1 MILGLDVS
9 TSIVGA
15 TILDNDGKIVYCNA
29 WDLRKYKDH
38 FTKAEI
44 VKNEL
49 CNAQFDDIER
59 VIIEK
64 PVSSFFGTGGSS
76 AKVITTLARFNGII
90 SWICRE
96 RFGFNPEFIVSGTAR
111 KMCGI
116 KIPRG
121 SKAKQ
126 VVLNFVAE
134 TEKDFVVEYTRHG
147 NPKPN
152 TYDRAD
158 SYVVAKAGF
167 LGYREA
173 QTS

>member
-15 TILDNDGKIVYCNA
+15 TLLDNDGKIVYCNA

-38 FTKAEI
+38 FTKAEV

-49 CNAQFDDIER
+49 CSTRFQPVTRI
-59 VIIEK
+59 IIEK

-96 RFGFNPEFIVSGTAR
+96 RFGFNPEYIVSTTAR
-111 KMCGI
+111 KYCGV
-116 KIPRG
+116 KVPRG
-121 SKAKQ
+121 TKAKEE
-126 VVLNFVAE
+126 VLKFVAE
-134 TEKDFVVEYTRHG
+134 SVDDFMIEYTKFG
-147 NPKPN
+147 NPKPGSF
-152 TYDRAD
+152 DKAD
-158 SYVVAKAGF
+158 SYIVAKAGF
-167 LGYREA
+167 LGYRE
-173 QTS
+173 T

>member
-15 TILDNDGKIVYCNA
+15 TLLDNDGKIVYCNA

-38 FTKAEI
+38 FTKAEV

-49 CNAQFDDIER
+49 CSTQFDDTVR

-96 RFGFNPEFIVSGTAR
+96 RFGFNPEYIVSTTAR
-111 KMCGI
+111 KHCGV
-116 KIPRG
+116 KVPRG
-121 SKAKQ
+121 TKAKEF
-126 VVLNFVAE
+126 VLNFVAE
-134 TEKDFVVEYTRHG
+134 SVGDFVIEYTKFG
-147 NPKPN
+147 NPKPGSF
-152 TYDRAD
+152 DKAD
-158 SYVVAKAGF
+158 SYIVAKAGF
-167 LGYREA
+167 LGYRE
-173 QTS
+173 T

>member
-15 TILDNDGKIVYCNA
+15 TLLDNDGKIVYCNA

-38 FTKAEI
+38 FTKAEV

-49 CNAQFDDIER
+49 CDTRFDDVTR

-90 SWICRE
+90 SWICKE
-96 RFGFNPEFIVSGTAR
+96 RFKSNPEFIVSTTAR
-111 KMCGI
+111 KYCGV
-116 KIPRG
+116 KVPRG
-121 SKAKQ
+121 TKAKEF
-126 VVLNFVAE
+126 VLNFVAE
-134 TEKDFVVEYTRHG
+134 NVDDFMIEYTKFG
-147 NPKPN
+147 NPKPGSF
-152 TYDRAD
+152 DKAD
-158 SYVVAKAGF
+158 SYILAKAGF
-167 LGYREA
+167 LGYRE
-173 QTS
+173 T

>member
-15 TILDNDGKIVYCNA
+15 TLLDNDGKIVYCNA

-38 FTKAEI
+38 FTKAEV

-49 CNAQFDDIER
+49 YSTQFDDTVR

-96 RFGFNPEFIVSGTAR
+96 RFGFNPEFIVSTTAR
-111 KMCGI
+111 KHCGV
-116 KIPRG
+116 KVPRG
-121 SKAKQ
+121 TKAKEF
-126 VVLNFVAE
+126 VLFF
-134 TEKDFVVEYTRHG
+134 KG
-147 NPKPN
+147 NVFFNK
-152 TYDRAD
+152 
-158 SYVVAKAGF
+158 
-167 LGYREA
+167 E
-173 QTS
+173 

>member
-15 TILDNDGKIVYCNA
+15 TLLDNDGKIVYCNA

-158 SYVVAKAGF
+158 SYVVAKAAF
-167 LGYREA
+167 LGYRE
-173 QTS
+173 T

>member
-15 TILDNDGKIVYCNA
+15 TLLDNDGKIVYCDA

-38 FTKAEI
+38 FKKAEV
-44 VKNEL
+44 VKDEL
-49 CNAQFDDIER
+49 YDPRFDDVAY

-76 AKVITTLARFNGII
+76 AKVITTLARFNGIV

-96 RFGFNPEFIVSGTAR
+96 RFNYNPEFIVSGTAR

-121 SKAKQ
+121 TKAKQ
-126 VVLNFVAE
+126 VVLNFVVE

-147 NPKPN
+147 NPKPG
-152 TYDRAD
+152 TDDMAD
-158 SYVVAKAGF
+158 SIVVALSHF
-167 LGYREA
+167 
-173 QTS
+173 

>member
-15 TILDNDGKIVYCNA
+15 TLLDNDGKIVYCNA

-38 FTKAEI
+38 FTKAEV

-49 CNAQFDDIER
+49 CDTRFDDVTR

-90 SWICRE
+90 SWICKE
-96 RFGFNPEFIVSGTAR
+96 RFDFNPEFIVSTTAR
-111 KMCGI
+111 KYCGV
-116 KIPRG
+116 KVPRG
-121 SKAKQ
+121 TKAKEF
-126 VVLNFVAE
+126 VLNFVAE
-134 TEKDFVVEYTRHG
+134 SLDDSMIEYTMFG
-147 NPKPN
+147 NPKPGSF
-152 TYDRAD
+152 DKAD
-158 SYVVAKAGF
+158 SYIVAKAGF
-167 LGYREA
+167 LAYRE
-173 QTS
+173 T

>member
-44 VKNEL
+44 IKNEL
-49 CNAQFDDIER
+49 CNAQFNDIER

-76 AKVITTLARFNGII
+76 AKVITTLARFNGIV

-96 RFGFNPEFIVSGTAR
+96 RFGYNPEFIVSGTAR

-126 VVLNFVAE
+126 VVLNFVVE

>member
-15 TILDNDGKIVYCNA
+15 TILDNDGKIVYCEA

-38 FTKAEI
+38 FTKAEV
-44 VKNEL
+44 VKSEL
-49 CNAQFDDIER
+49 CNTRLDAVTR

-76 AKVITTLARFNGII
+76 AKVITTLARFNGIV

-111 KMCGI
+111 KTCGI

-121 SKAKQ
+121 AKAKE
-126 VVLNFVAE
+126 VVLNFVVE